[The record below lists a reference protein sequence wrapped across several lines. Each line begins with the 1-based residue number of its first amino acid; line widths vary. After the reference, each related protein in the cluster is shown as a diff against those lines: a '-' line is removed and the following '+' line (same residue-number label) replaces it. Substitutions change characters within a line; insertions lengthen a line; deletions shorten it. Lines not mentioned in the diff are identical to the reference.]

1 MYYTLQHTFSTPVK
15 SFSISSNELIDMPAF
30 KCQCMPYKEA
40 AMLDAA
46 VVLAEYIEKLCS
58 VNRKRNKALISFD
71 NISVFVCVFSMNT
84 LKKTLCK
91 ACI

>member
-1 MYYTLQHTFSTPVK
+1 MIKPRAVVFIFLSYFYLIFICIFLFVHTFSTPVK

-30 KCQCMPYKEA
+30 KCQCIPYKEA

-58 VNRKRNKALISFD
+58 VNREN
-71 NISVFVCVFSMNT
+71 
-84 LKKTLCK
+84 
-91 ACI
+91 